1 MEFKD
6 MYKFSK
12 RAAEELK
19 EILGYIEE
27 DLCNKSA
34 AADLGRKIFENID
47 TIRTFP
53 ESGFALNNELV
64 SDKAV
69 RRVAIDNY
77 VLYYRANE
85 ANKTIEIVRI
95 IYGKMNLEEIY
106 RCI

>member
-95 IYGKMNLEEIY
+95 VYGKMNLEEIY